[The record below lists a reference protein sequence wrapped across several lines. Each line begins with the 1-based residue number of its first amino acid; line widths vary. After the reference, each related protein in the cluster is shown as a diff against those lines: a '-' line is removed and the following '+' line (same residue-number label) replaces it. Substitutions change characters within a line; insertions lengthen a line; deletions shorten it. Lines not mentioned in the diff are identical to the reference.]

1 MNLEH
6 LEIYILFSTLMVLNF
21 SSSRRMFWHLNWT
34 VLSIGIK
41 VVKQTILQWSCV
53 LKKWWW
59 STNAY
64 LPIVMLNPKLSII
77 TIQLNIFF
85 DAVVVSFMS
94 SPLAFLKKNQLWTIL
109 SAVQT
114 QSVLLS
120 KTKTT
125 NKILLCMKMKFPRAT
140 VTMKNK

>member
-1 MNLEH
+1 
-6 LEIYILFSTLMVLNF
+6 
-21 SSSRRMFWHLNWT
+21 
-34 VLSIGIK
+34 
-41 VVKQTILQWSCV
+41 
-53 LKKWWW
+53 
-59 STNAY
+59 
-64 LPIVMLNPKLSII
+64 MLNPKLSII